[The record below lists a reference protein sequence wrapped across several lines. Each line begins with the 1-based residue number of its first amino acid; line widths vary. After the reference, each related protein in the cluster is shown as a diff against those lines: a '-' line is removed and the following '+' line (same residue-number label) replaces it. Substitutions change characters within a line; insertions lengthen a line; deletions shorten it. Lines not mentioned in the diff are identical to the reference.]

1 MPGDTPLAA
10 IFGCAGHKFTNDEKK
25 FFAERRPMG
34 LILFER
40 NCAEPNQVQDLVSEF
55 RELVGLQ
62 DSLVLI
68 DQEGGRV
75 TRLKPPH
82 WRHPPAGG
90 AFVEL
95 AALKSLSEADEAAR
109 LNANL
114 IGDELI
120 DMGINVDCTPVLD
133 LPQPD
138 ADPIIGDRA
147 LGSDIDMISALGRAV
162 CDGLLD
168 VGVLPVIK
176 HIPGHGR
183 ATVDSHK
190 ALPRVD
196 TPLAELI
203 EQDFDP
209 FHRLSDLPVAMTAH
223 VIYEA
228 IDPHAP
234 VTASPTAIHDIV
246 REQIEFDGLLLSD
259 DLSMK
264 ALSGSMTQRAAA
276 CLDAGCDIALHC
288 NGDISEMIAVAD
300 GAREMSFE
308 ALNRWETALT
318 FISSPKRIDKAMAL
332 ERFEELMAG

>member
-1 MPGDTPLAA
+1 MAGDAPLAA
-10 IFGCAGHKFTNDEKK
+10 IFGCAGQNLTDDEKA

-55 RELVGLQ
+55 RELVALQ

-82 WRHPPAGG
+82 WRHPPAGA

-95 AALKSLSEADEAAR
+95 AARKGLSEADEAAW

-114 IGDELI
+114 IGHELI
-120 DMGINVDCTPVLD
+120 EMGINVDCTPVLD
-133 LPQPD
+133 LPHSD

-147 LGSDIDMISALGRAV
+147 LGTDIDMISALGRAV

-196 TPLAELI
+196 TSLAELI
-203 EQDFDP
+203 ELDFDP

-234 VTASPTAIHDIV
+234 VTTSPTAIHDIV

-264 ALSGSMTQRAAA
+264 ALSGSMTERARA
-276 CLDAGCDIALHC
+276 CLDAGCDVALHC

-308 ALNRWETALT
+308 ALNRWETALN